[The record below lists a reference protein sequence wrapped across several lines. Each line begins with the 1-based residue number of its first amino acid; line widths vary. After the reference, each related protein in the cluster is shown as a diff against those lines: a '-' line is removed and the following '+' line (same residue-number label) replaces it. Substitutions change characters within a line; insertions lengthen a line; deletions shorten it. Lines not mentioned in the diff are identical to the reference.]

1 MDELEQKYAELNNL
15 YEDEIKNAIND
26 PEKADM
32 SKIKKLNLQLGDI
45 IHQMIE
51 ALTNVKKE
59 SGNIVVYRDELLQRL
74 RRIQKEYNGLADAS
88 DNVETL
94 RMIRKSEYLRA
105 NKDINFYM
113 FFFLLGAVILIVL
126 ILFTSQLPSLPRLI
140 PRLQQPLPY
149 RVQGN
154 PYARSPLSF

>member
-1 MDELEQKYAELNNL
+1 MDELEQKYAELHNL
-15 YEDEIKNAIND
+15 YEEEISNAIND

-32 SKIKKLNLQLGDI
+32 AKIKKLNLQLTDI
-45 IHQMIE
+45 LHQMIE

-59 SGNIVVYRDELLQRL
+59 SGNIVIYRDELLQRL
-74 RRIQKEYNGLADAS
+74 RRIQNEYNGLADAS

-94 RMIRKSEYLRA
+94 RMIRKTEYLRA

-113 FFFLLGAVILIVL
+113 VFFLAACVILIIL
-126 ILFTSQLPSLPRLI
+126 ILFTVPLPSLPRLN
-140 PRLQQPLPY
+140 LQLEQPLPY

-154 PYARSPLSF
+154 PYAQYL